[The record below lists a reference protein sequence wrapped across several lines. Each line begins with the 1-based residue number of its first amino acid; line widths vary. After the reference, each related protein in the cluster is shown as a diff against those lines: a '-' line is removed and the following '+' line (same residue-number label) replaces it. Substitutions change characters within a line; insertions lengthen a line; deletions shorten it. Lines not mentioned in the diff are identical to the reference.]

1 VGRAEEIWA
10 ELAAIREEQDA
21 IAARSFELKIRMDEL
36 EAELRGGERERRR
49 RRLTLHQG
57 GRAALAIPAAAL
69 ITAARNSPRGVR
81 AGAAMLSAGAAA
93 GALFIAIPTQS
104 TTRADL
110 PPGPVGPIGTFAA
123 APTLTRSLLPT
134 SASPSPSSPAS
145 PPGTALA
152 AATRESSPATAPSP
166 AVPSLTPS
174 ISILP
179 TLPVGLPTITAPV
192 LPTLPLTPTGILPTP
207 TGSCAVDL
215 DLAPILEAC
224 MGTEGSSHG
233 VRRKTWQRQGR
244 LLPGQIQGS

>member
-1 VGRAEEIWA
+1 MGRAEEIWA

-110 PPGPVGPIGTFAA
+110 PPGAAGPIGTFAP
-123 APTLTRSLLPT
+123 APTRLLLPT
-134 SASPSPSSPAS
+134 SVSPSPSSPAS

-152 AATRESSPATAPSP
+152 AATRGTAPATAPSP
-166 AVPSLTPS
+166 AGPSLTPS

-215 DLAPILEAC
+215 
-224 MGTEGSSHG
+224 
-233 VRRKTWQRQGR
+233 
-244 LLPGQIQGS
+244 